1 MAVQAR
7 GEQLAHEVEPLDAS
21 LWFCRIEMI
30 ARGELAIENSLRHAS
45 HLLQL
50 APLALRPVVRL
61 ATNEDRFEALLD
73 AGDFDA
79 AARHLV
85 AQPTALTL
93 ETSSDGT
100 QMVAAISCVVLKR
113 VITGV
118 GATEA
123 AAILDAWTTCLLA
136 IKARF
141 GEDLEALCA
150 VSTGGLTNTRH

>member
-1 MAVQAR
+1 M
-7 GEQLAHEVEPLDAS
+7 AHEVGPLDAS

-30 ARGELAIENSLRHAS
+30 ARRELAIENSLRHAS
-45 HLLQL
+45 HLLQM
-50 APLALRPVVRL
+50 APLPLRPIVRL
-61 ATNEDRFEALLD
+61 ATDEDRFEALLD

-85 AQPTALTL
+85 AQPTALAL
-93 ETSSDGT
+93 EPSSDGT
-100 QMVAAISCVVLKR
+100 QVAAAISCVVLKR

-118 GATEA
+118 GETEA
-123 AAILDAWTTCLLA
+123 TAILDAWTTCLLA

-150 VSTGGLTNTRH
+150 VNMEGMTNARP

>member
-1 MAVQAR
+1 M
-7 GEQLAHEVEPLDAS
+7 AHEVGPLDAS
-21 LWFCRIEMI
+21 LWFCRIGMI
-30 ARGELAIENSLRHAS
+30 ARRELAIENSLRHAA
-45 HLLQL
+45 HLLQM
-50 APLALRPVVRL
+50 APLPLRPVVRL
-61 ATNEDRFEALLD
+61 ATDEDRFEALLD

-93 ETSSDGT
+93 EPSSDGT
-100 QMVAAISCVVLKR
+100 QVAAAISCVVLKR

-118 GATEA
+118 GETEA
-123 AAILDAWTTCLLA
+123 TAILDAWTTCLLA

-150 VSTGGLTNTRH
+150 VNMEGMTNARP